1 MSRHL
6 RTVLRGLIMSTALL
20 GAAAQASVVTSIPG
34 GTIYPFP
41 PINYFGPG
49 PQTVAPGITWS
60 STNAANQ
67 GGSVF
72 GYTSTYGFLGNG
84 IWSGLDMI
92 GLNDSF
98 DAYGVTDTMTIA
110 FSSPVQAVGGFLNYV
125 PGDSTPTTIA
135 VYNSSDTLI
144 ESYNLAF
151 LTGGS
156 TNTGVFYGFLE
167 STPDISFFTM
177 TDNYIGLTNLTVL
190 TSTVPEPATMALL
203 GTGLIA
209 LGVTRCRRS

>member
-72 GYTSTYGFLGNG
+72 GYTSGYGFGSNG
-84 IWSGLDMI
+84 DWFGLDMI

-98 DAYGVTDTMTIA
+98 DAYGVSDTMTIA

-125 PGDSTPTTIA
+125 PFDSTPTTIA

-144 ESYNLAF
+144 ESYNLTF
-151 LTGGS
+151 LTGGGE
-156 TNTGVFYGFLE
+156 NTGAFYGFLE

-209 LGVTRCRRS
+209 LGVTRRRRS